1 MKSRSGKGEKNE
13 VGRRRRLLRG
23 VSANVVLLGVVSL
36 LTDLS
41 TEIIIPIL
49 PMFLLSLGATGLIIG
64 LIEGAAETTASLLKV
79 VSGWYS
85 DKMRRRKPFILG
97 GYGSSALAKPLLI
110 LATSPWHVLGI
121 RVTERIGKGI
131 RSAPRDALIA
141 DSTEPQSMGI
151 AYGFHKSMD
160 SLGALL
166 GVLVLIALV
175 FGIGAS
181 LDADLTEEDYRVV
194 FAVAAV
200 PALLAV
206 LVIALFVRD
215 VRRKTE
221 PPKTSFVS
229 GMRDLGRPFR
239 LLMVVVMVF
248 YIAEINVAFFILKGL
263 DYGLSDL
270 EVILLYAL
278 YNFTFFLMP
287 VTFGRMSDR
296 IGRKPVI
303 AMSFALYAV
312 TCLIMAG
319 AGPWWML
326 VLGFGVLGVYKAASE
341 GVFKAYV
348 VDVVPEELRG
358 SALGA
363 FHTGIGLVM
372 LPGGVIAG
380 LLWDQFGPTPMFL
393 YGAVVAAAS
402 LVLLVTMAP
411 PDRTPV
417 GTELPQ

>member
-1 MKSRSGKGEKNE
+1 MKSQSGKGEKNE

-41 TEIIIPIL
+41 TEMIIPIL
-49 PMFLLSLGATGLIIG
+49 PMFLLSLGATGLLIG

-110 LATSPWHVLGI
+110 LATSPWHVLGM
-121 RVTERIGKGI
+121 RVTERIGKGV

-151 AYGFHKSMD
+151 AYSFHKSMD

-166 GVLVLIALV
+166 GVIALIALV
-175 FGIGAS
+175 FAIGAS
-181 LDADLTEEDYRVV
+181 LDAGLTEQDYRVV

-206 LVIALFVRD
+206 VVIALFVRD
-215 VRRKTE
+215 AKGKTA

-239 LLMVVVMVF
+239 LLMMVVMVF

-263 DYGLSDL
+263 
-270 EVILLYAL
+270 
-278 YNFTFFLMP
+278 
-287 VTFGRMSDR
+287 
-296 IGRKPVI
+296 
-303 AMSFALYAV
+303 
-312 TCLIMAG
+312 
-319 AGPWWML
+319 
-326 VLGFGVLGVYKAASE
+326 
-341 GVFKAYV
+341 
-348 VDVVPEELRG
+348 
-358 SALGA
+358 
-363 FHTGIGLVM
+363 
-372 LPGGVIAG
+372 
-380 LLWDQFGPTPMFL
+380 
-393 YGAVVAAAS
+393 
-402 LVLLVTMAP
+402 
-411 PDRTPV
+411 
-417 GTELPQ
+417 